1 MEFIFT
7 APNISKPTADT
18 FEDYSVK
25 KLSKLKKFLRE
36 KKDAKHQLR
45 MSISKQGDEFEIMA
59 ELFNSEH
66 IVVKARNR
74 AIKPAIDN
82 IYDQMKRKLT
92 EGKEKRVDL
101 ARVRRRFKDAFPKYS

>member
-1 MEFIFT
+1 MEFIFA
-7 APNISKPTADT
+7 APNVSKPTADT
-18 FEDYSVK
+18 FEEYSIK

-36 KKDAKHQLR
+36 KKDAKHEVR

-66 IVVKARNR
+66 IVVKTKNR
-74 AIKPAIDN
+74 AIKPGIDY

-92 EGKEKRVDL
+92 EGKERRVDL

>member
-66 IVVKARNR
+66 IVVKAKNR
-74 AIKPAIDN
+74 TIKPAIDN

-92 EGKEKRVDL
+92 EGKD
-101 ARVRRRFKDAFPKYS
+101 RRIDFRRIRSKFKNMEY